1 MGGLDQWATRRD
13 GGAEDAQAQV
23 RDAIAQTG
31 GLGLIMS
38 GGCVLPSGVSDAT
51 LVSVIR
57 ALGGAPKLGLIR
69 PQ

>member
-1 MGGLDQWATRRD
+1 VG
-13 GGAEDAQAQV
+13 
-23 RDAIAQTG
+23 
-31 GLGLIMS
+31 